1 MKSIITY
8 ITESKKSFNIS
19 SDDREALATLLGF
32 AVGDL
37 GDDDDIAQ
45 FELFV
50 NDLSE
55 DEKICLQDLSDLFG
69 DTNNYPKITHMNL
82 NKEEK
87 LLINKFLNYIEDNCD
102 NLLDEYSYEIGNLEE
117 IFL

>member
-1 MKSIITY
+1 MKSIVTY
-8 ITESKKSFNIS
+8 ITESKKSFTIS
-19 SDDREALATLLGF
+19 SDDRDTLATLLGF

-37 GDDDDIAQ
+37 GEEDDIAQ

-55 DEKICLQDLSDLFG
+55 DEKKCLQDLSDLFG
-69 DTNNYPKITHMNL
+69 DTYNYPKITNRNL
-82 NKEEK
+82 QKEEK
-87 LLINKFLNYIEDNCD
+87 MLITKLLNYIEDNCD